1 MLLLKVTMYHNIK
14 IFATVN
20 KDNKEY
26 AFQSFITIIYKID
39 VIIFTLFSM

>member
-14 IFATVN
+14 IFATV
-20 KDNKEY
+20 NKEY

>member
-20 KDNKEY
+20 KEY
-26 AFQSFITIIYKID
+26 AFQSFITINKID